1 MGVSRVG
8 ATVAVSGVAVTVAV
22 AVEVDLAVAAEDAA
36 IFATKGHPPK
46 S

>member
-1 MGVSRVG
+1 MEVSRVG
-8 ATVAVSGVAVTVAV
+8 ATVVVSGVAVTVAV
-22 AVEVDLAVAAEDAA
+22 AVEVDLVVAAEDAA